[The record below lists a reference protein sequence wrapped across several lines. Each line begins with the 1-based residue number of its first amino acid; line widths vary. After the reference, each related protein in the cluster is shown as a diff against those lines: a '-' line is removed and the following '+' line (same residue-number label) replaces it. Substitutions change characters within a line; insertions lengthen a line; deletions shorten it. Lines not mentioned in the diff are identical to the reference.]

1 MQKCKDK
8 RLFGNHLLYKRTVW
22 SVNDGLS
29 GNLWKPAGNLFGRFT
44 LLKIYR
50 TGGFRTICH

>member
-8 RLFGNHLLYKRTVW
+8 RLFGTHLLYKRTVW

-29 GNLWKPAGNLFGRFT
+29 GNLQESVAEVSKRF
-44 LLKIYR
+44 LV
-50 TGGFRTICH
+50 GFQ